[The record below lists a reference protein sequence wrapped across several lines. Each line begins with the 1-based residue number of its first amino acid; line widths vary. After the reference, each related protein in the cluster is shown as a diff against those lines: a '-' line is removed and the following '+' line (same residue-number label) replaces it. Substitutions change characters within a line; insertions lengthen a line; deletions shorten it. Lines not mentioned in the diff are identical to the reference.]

1 MLLPVL
7 ALSLALGAKDPAVDR
22 TEKFIAKLVEVKP
35 DDGKLTA
42 KDKEANQKIFSELD
56 GYFDFDAL
64 TAAPIMPRLDKFSA
78 DQKAEFYK
86 KFKELIRLIAYPD
99 SGSFFKKAKY
109 TVGDAK
115 PQGDVVTVPI
125 DAKVV

>member
-56 GYFDFDAL
+56 GYFDFLSGFITLDARVS
-64 TAAPIMPRLDKFSA
+64 TAKTQALLGWKPVGPS
-78 DQKAEFYK
+78 
-86 KFKELIRLIAYPD
+86 LIDDL
-99 SGSFFKKAKY
+99 K
-109 TVGDAK
+109 
-115 PQGDVVTVPI
+115 QGHYFTN
-125 DAKVV
+125 